1 MNHIKALV
9 VLSGGQ
15 DSATCLAL
23 AVKMF
28 GPEHV
33 AAITFDYGQR
43 HAREINAAKQVAY
56 LTGIQAPEV
65 IKLGSEI
72 LKGTSPLTDKSATLE
87 QYADFETMDKIIGDR
102 VEKTFVPMRN
112 ALFLTIAANRAVVAG
127 ASQLWTGVCQAD
139 NANYPDCRSSFI
151 DAQQLTILEA
161 LGASNPEGPP
171 LIVTPLMFLSKADSL
186 RLLKDRCGPD
196 GYALLAFTHT
206 AYDGQYPP
214 VGKDHATV
222 LRAEG
227 FRQFHYPDP
236 LVIRAHAEGLM
247 PLPDSDNYKDSMVNQ
262 SVLEAIRRHAHKLWQ
277 GNLYESSMTR
287 AVNEQVG
294 GY

>member
-1 MNHIKALV
+1 MSKIKALV

-15 DSATCLAL
+15 DSTTCLAL
-23 AVKMF
+23 AVKQF
-28 GPEHV
+28 GAEAV
-33 AAITFDYGQR
+33 RAITFDYGQR
-43 HAREINAAKQVAY
+43 HAREIKAAKDVAF
-56 LTGIQAPEV
+56 LLDVEQPEV
-65 IKLGSEI
+65 IKLGDGI
-72 LKGTSPLTDKSATLE
+72 LQGTSPLTNKAETLE
-87 QYADFETMDKIIGDR
+87 QYENFEQMDQIIGTR

-112 ALFLTIAANRAVVAG
+112 ALFLTIAANRAVVMG
-127 ASQLWTGVCQAD
+127 ADQIWTGVCEAD
-139 NANYPDCRSSFI
+139 NANYPDCRLNFI
-151 DAQQLTILEA
+151 HAQERAIHEA
-161 LGASNPEGPP
+161 LGLDSP
-171 LIVTPLMFLSKADSL
+171 LIVTPLIFTTKADSI
-186 RLLKDRCGPD
+186 RMLKDQCGPS
-196 GYALLAFTHT
+196 GYGLLAFSHT
-206 AYDGQYPP
+206 SYDGQYPP
-214 VGKDHATV
+214 VGHDHATV

-287 AVNEQVG
+287 ASNEQVG